1 MKLRQRFL
9 TQNISILIST
19 ILITV
24 CSGFLYNY
32 FYNLLNESHVT
43 QGLGQTAIVVMK
55 DDNIIYSSEDFTMLM
70 VKEMLMNLNIKNNYY
85 EYGNNV
91 YRINVK
97 NFTAGDSGNYKIIT
111 LNQIIDTFSYYKG
124 LSIFVFTIFLT
135 VFIIT
140 AMIIQRQNMK
150 NIITPIT
157 NLTKDMEKLRIG
169 ELETAITDNGYGEIR
184 ELSAA
189 IEQLRLQLKN
199 SIYYQQK
206 VDENRKFLI
215 SSISH
220 DLKTPVTSIRGYID
234 GVLDGVANTEE
245 KKQYYLLKAIEKTRV
260 INTMIEDLLLYS
272 KLDLNQMIFEKDE
285 VPIAE
290 YIKNC
295 IEDNLE
301 GFAHENK
308 KIIFEN
314 NLSGTFFVMIDV
326 EKFKRVVQNI
336 MDNAKRS
343 IEEGT
348 GQLRIILRETN
359 SSIIVE
365 FKDNGKGISKEDLLY
380 IFERFYKADAAREI
394 KDSSGLG
401 LAIAKQIVEGLG
413 GRIWAISEKGQ
424 GASIIISLKKVK
436 TGVLKEEI
444 LKV

>member
-1 MKLRQRFL
+1 MRLKQRFL
-9 TQNISILIST
+9 TQNILILIST
-19 ILITV
+19 ILITA
-24 CSGFLYNY
+24 CGGFLYNY

-43 QGLGQTAIVVMK
+43 QGLGQTAVVVMK
-55 DDNIIYSSEDFTMLM
+55 DDNIIYNSEDFTMLM
-70 VKEMLMNLNIKNNYY
+70 IKEMLMNLDIKNNYY
-85 EYGNNV
+85 EHGNNV
-91 YRINVK
+91 YGMNVK
-97 NFTAGDSGNYKIIT
+97 NFIVGDGSNYKIIT
-111 LNQIIDTFSYYKG
+111 LNQVIDTFSYYRG

-135 VFIIT
+135 VFII
-140 AMIIQRQNMK
+140 ACIIVQRQNMK

-157 NLTKDMEKLRIG
+157 DLTNDMEKLRIG

-184 ELSAA
+184 GLSTA

-199 SIYYQQK
+199 SIYYQQR
-206 VDENRKFLI
+206 VDANRKFLI

-245 KKQYYLLKAIEKTRV
+245 KKQYYLSKAIEKTRV
-260 INTMIEDLLLYS
+260 VNTMIEDLLLYS

-290 YIKNC
+290 YIENC

-301 GFAHENK
+301 NFAHENK

-314 NLSGTFFVMIDV
+314 NLSIMFLVTIDTQR
-326 EKFKRVVQNI
+326 FKRVVQNI
-336 MDNAKRS
+336 MDNAKRN
-343 IEEGT
+343 IEKET

-359 SSIIVE
+359 SSIIIE
-365 FKDNGKGISKEDLLY
+365 FKDNGKGIAKEDLPY
-380 IFERFYKADAAREI
+380 VFERFYKADAAREI
-394 KDSSGLG
+394 RDSSGLG

-413 GRIWAISEKGQ
+413 GRIWAISEEGQ

-436 TGVLKEEI
+436 TEVLEGKALEI
-444 LKV
+444 

>member
-43 QGLGQTAIVVMK
+43 QGLGQTAVVVMK
-55 DDNIIYSSEDFTMLM
+55 DDNIIYNSEDFTMLM
-70 VKEMLMNLNIKNNYY
+70 VKEMLMNLDIKNNYY
-85 EYGNNV
+85 EYENNV
-91 YRINVK
+91 YKINVK
-97 NFTAGDSGNYKIIT
+97 NFIAGDSGNYKIIT
-111 LNQIIDTFSYYKG
+111 LNQVIDTFSHYKG
-124 LSIFVFTIFLT
+124 LSIFVFTVFFT

-140 AMIIQRQNMK
+140 CMIVQRQNMK

-157 NLTKDMEKLRIG
+157 DLTKDMEKLRVG

-184 ELSAA
+184 ELSTA

-199 SIYYQQK
+199 SIYYQQR

-234 GVLDGVANTEE
+234 GVLDGVANTDE
-245 KKQYYLLKAIEKTRV
+245 KKRYYLSKAIEKTRV

-295 IEDNLE
+295 VGDNLE
-301 GFAHENK
+301 SFAHENK
-308 KIIFEN
+308 KIVFEN
-314 NLSGTFFVMIDV
+314 NLSIVFLVTIDT

-343 IEEGT
+343 IEGKT

-359 SSIIVE
+359 SSIIIE
-365 FKDNGKGISKEDLLY
+365 FKDNGKGIAREDLPY
-380 IFERFYKADAAREI
+380 VFERFYKSDAAREI
-394 KDSSGLG
+394 KGSSGLG

-413 GRIWAISEKGQ
+413 GRIWAISEEGQ

-436 TGVLKEEI
+436 TEVLEEKALEI
-444 LKV
+444 

>member
-1 MKLRQRFL
+1 MKLRRRFL
-9 TQNISILIST
+9 TQNILILIST
-19 ILITV
+19 ILVTA
-24 CSGFLYNY
+24 CCGFLYNY
-32 FYNLLNESHVT
+32 FHNLLNESNVT
-43 QGLGQTAIVVMK
+43 QGLGQTAVVVMK
-55 DDNIIYSSEDFTMLM
+55 DDNVIYNSEDFTMLM
-70 VKEMLMNLNIKNNYY
+70 VKEMLMNLDIKNNYY

-91 YRINVK
+91 YRMNVK
-97 NFTAGDSGNYKIIT
+97 NFATGDSGNYKIIT